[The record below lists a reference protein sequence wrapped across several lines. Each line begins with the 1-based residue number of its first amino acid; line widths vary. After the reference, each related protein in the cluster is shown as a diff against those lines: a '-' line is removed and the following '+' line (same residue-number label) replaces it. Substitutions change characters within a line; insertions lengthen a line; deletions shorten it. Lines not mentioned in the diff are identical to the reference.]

1 MIKMKDSGIPWIGQ
15 IPEDWEVCKIKF
27 LCSVIF
33 SGGTPSTNNDK
44 YWNGDIPWLQSGKI
58 QNDYIFEYDKTITK
72 EGLENSSTKMVMK
85 DSILLAMTGATC
97 SNVGYL
103 TFNSCANQ
111 SVMAYIPLKNTNPKF
126 LFYILIACKNEI
138 LLHKNGGAQSGI
150 NGEVCQNLYA
160 PKLPLKIQQKIVEI
174 LDKKCGQIDELVRIE
189 ENEIEKLKEY
199 KTSLITKVVTKGLDP
214 NAKMKDSGIPWIGQI
229 PEDWKIG
236 RLKFYA
242 QIKTGSTPPT
252 NIKQYFDENI
262 NWFTPSDFK
271 NMYLNNSERK
281 IASSFLTDF
290 NITLFPL
297 KTTLLVGIGATCGK
311 IALINNEGYCNQ
323 QITAIVASN
332 NIDRKFMFYEMSAI
346 QKYLKENALYTTLP
360 ILNNEY
366 IKNINI
372 IIADIEIQ
380 QQIVDYLDKRC
391 EEIDNLIKIKQEKI
405 EKLKEYKKSLIYQYV
420 TGKKEV
426 V

>member
-1 MIKMKDSGIPWIGQ
+1 M
-15 IPEDWEVCKIKF
+15 
-27 LCSVIF
+27 
-33 SGGTPSTNNDK
+33 
-44 YWNGDIPWLQSGKI
+44 
-58 QNDYIFEYDKTITK
+58 
-72 EGLENSSTKMVMK
+72 
-85 DSILLAMTGATC
+85 
-97 SNVGYL
+97 
-103 TFNSCANQ
+103 
-111 SVMAYIPLKNTNPKF
+111 
-126 LFYILIACKNEI
+126 
-138 LLHKNGGAQSGI
+138 
-150 NGEVCQNLYA
+150 
-160 PKLPLKIQQKIVEI
+160 
-174 LDKKCGQIDELVRIE
+174 DKKCGQIDELVRIE

-346 QKYLKENALYTTLP
+346 QKYLKEYALYTTLP

-405 EKLKEYKKSLIYQYV
+405 EKLKEYKKSLNYQYV
-420 TGKKEV
+420 TGKKEDV
-426 V
+426 

>member
-1 MIKMKDSGIPWIGQ
+1 MKEKMKDSGIPWIGQ
-15 IPEDWEVCKIKF
+15 IPEDWEVCKVKNFFIYKKRIVGDDAENWQRLALTLNGVIKR
-27 LCSVIF
+27 SKDD
-33 SGGTPSTNNDK
+33 S
-44 YWNGDIPWLQSGKI
+44 
-58 QNDYIFEYDKTITK
+58 
-72 EGLENSSTKMVMK
+72 EGLQPEKFEGYQ
-85 DSILLAMTGATC
+85 ILMQNELVFKLIDLNNIQTSRVGL
-97 SNVGYL
+97 SNYDGIV
-103 TFNSCANQ
+103 SP
-111 SVMAYIPLKNTNPKF
+111 AYIILSPQNISVLFSYYYFISLYYRNIFNTLGDDGVRSSLNSLDLLNLKIVVPPQ
-126 LFYILIACKNEI
+126 E
-138 LLHKNGGAQSGI
+138 
-150 NGEVCQNLYA
+150 
-160 PKLPLKIQQKIVEI
+160 IQQKIVEI
-174 LDKKCGQIDELVRIE
+174 LDKKCGQIDELVSLE

-229 PEDWKIG
+229 PEDWKVG

-420 TGKKEV
+420 TGKKGSCIT
-426 V
+426 

>member
-15 IPEDWEVCKIKF
+15 IPEDWEVCKVKNFFIYKKRIVGDDAENWQRLALTLNGVIKR
-27 LCSVIF
+27 SKDD
-33 SGGTPSTNNDK
+33 S
-44 YWNGDIPWLQSGKI
+44 
-58 QNDYIFEYDKTITK
+58 
-72 EGLENSSTKMVMK
+72 EGLQPEKFEGYQ
-85 DSILLAMTGATC
+85 ILMQNELVFKLIDLNNIQTSRVGL
-97 SNVGYL
+97 SNYDGIV
-103 TFNSCANQ
+103 SP
-111 SVMAYIPLKNTNPKF
+111 AYIILSPQNISVLFSYYYFISLYYRNIFNTLGDDGVRSSLNSLDLLNLKIVVPPQ
-126 LFYILIACKNEI
+126 E
-138 LLHKNGGAQSGI
+138 
-150 NGEVCQNLYA
+150 
-160 PKLPLKIQQKIVEI
+160 IQQKIVEI

>member
-15 IPEDWEVCKIKF
+15 IPEDWEVAKYKFFATSGMGETILGGNLVEDGIPVYSATQNNTVFGYVKSSSLKLNKNDFVIPARGNSIGCVTIVKDNEATATQTTIYSKLNDKINYKF
-27 LCSVIF
+27 LYYCCVGLKDVWFYFEDTAIPQI
-33 SGGTPSTNNDK
+33 TVNQVQNNK
-44 YWNGDIPWLQSGKI
+44 VPLPP
-58 QNDYIFEYDKTITK
+58 K
-72 EGLENSSTKMVMK
+72 E
-85 DSILLAMTGATC
+85 
-97 SNVGYL
+97 
-103 TFNSCANQ
+103 
-111 SVMAYIPLKNTNPKF
+111 
-126 LFYILIACKNEI
+126 
-138 LLHKNGGAQSGI
+138 
-150 NGEVCQNLYA
+150 
-160 PKLPLKIQQKIVEI
+160 IQQKIVEI

-380 QQIVDYLDKRC
+380 QQIADYLDKRC